1 MIRVAVIGCRPIGV
15 AHASGVTGSDRAS
28 LVAGC
33 DLSEDELAVFL
44 EKYRDEWPDLK
55 LYTDHMEMLET
66 EKPDIVTIATG
77 DNSHAGLVVDSA
89 NAGAKGIYCEKP
101 LATSLQDADRM
112 VEAAERNGTVLSVG
126 HTRRWRPVWR
136 HIKEEIVGKGEIG
149 SVQYIIG
156 ALNGARSMMFRNGTH
171 LVDTI
176 CYYADSDPEWVSAEL
191 EDGFEEF
198 TVYKGDGGHV
208 PAREPSAS
216 GYIRFKNG
224 VRGIFAGGSKLTAGP
239 KFRVQIIG
247 TTGHIEVDGE
257 KAAMV
262 VDDRRE
268 PIQPPE
274 WPVNG
279 IPLGIQ
285 ELIDLVDK
293 GGDPISPA
301 REGLRVVEILIGFLE
316 SHRRGNARVDL
327 PIPRDELSTG

>member
-136 HIKEEIVGKGEIG
+136 HIK
-149 SVQYIIG
+149 
-156 ALNGARSMMFRNGTH
+156 
-171 LVDTI
+171 
-176 CYYADSDPEWVSAEL
+176 
-191 EDGFEEF
+191 
-198 TVYKGDGGHV
+198 
-208 PAREPSAS
+208 
-216 GYIRFKNG
+216 
-224 VRGIFAGGSKLTAGP
+224 
-239 KFRVQIIG
+239 
-247 TTGHIEVDGE
+247 
-257 KAAMV
+257 
-262 VDDRRE
+262 
-268 PIQPPE
+268 
-274 WPVNG
+274 
-279 IPLGIQ
+279 
-285 ELIDLVDK
+285 
-293 GGDPISPA
+293 
-301 REGLRVVEILIGFLE
+301 
-316 SHRRGNARVDL
+316 
-327 PIPRDELSTG
+327 